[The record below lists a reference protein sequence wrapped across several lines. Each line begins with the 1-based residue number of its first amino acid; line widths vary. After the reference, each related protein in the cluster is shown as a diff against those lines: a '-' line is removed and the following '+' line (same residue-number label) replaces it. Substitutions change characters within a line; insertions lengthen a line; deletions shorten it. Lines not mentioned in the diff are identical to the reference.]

1 MGCSKT
7 SSAARFIHDDAYI
20 DCPSQG
26 CVGVRLQQQ
35 PLVKD
40 NAVGSSCGFDVR
52 MPELELNALEIAVL
66 EIAIPRYSD
75 VEQISISQ
83 ELIYTNRSS

>member
-1 MGCSKT
+1 
-7 SSAARFIHDDAYI
+7 
-20 DCPSQG
+20 
-26 CVGVRLQQQ
+26 
-35 PLVKD
+35 
-40 NAVGSSCGFDVR
+40 

-66 EIAIPRYSD
+66 DIAIPRYSD